1 VSDANVLVVEFEA
14 ACPAA
19 HFGTWLTEAGVG
31 LDTCRPWAGDEPPA
45 VERYDGVLVLGGSM
59 GAHDDDTVPWLSAVK
74 DRIRDAVVG
83 EVPTLGICL
92 GHQLLA
98 VALGGESRP
107 NPAGQQVGL
116 FDVGW
121 TADAGGDPLLGSV
134 PGRRRGVQWNSD
146 VVTTLP
152 EGAVPLAVT
161 PAGGLQAARFA
172 PAAWGV
178 QLHPEVD
185 RPVLE
190 SWAAGDRDD
199 HLERGVDQEAVLAEI
214 DAARAELDAAWRPLA
229 LRFAELAT
237 DRADQRSARSAGRRG

>member
-1 VSDANVLVVEFEA
+1 VSDATVLVIEFEA

-19 HFGTWLTEAGVG
+19 HFGTWLAEAGVG
-31 LDTCRPWAGDEPPA
+31 LDTCRPWAGDELPA
-45 VERYDGVLVLGGSM
+45 FEEYDAVLVLGGSM
-59 GAHDDDTVPWLSAVK
+59 GAHDDATVPWLAAVK
-74 DRIRDAVVG
+74 DRIRAGVVAQ
-83 EVPTLGICL
+83 VPILGICL
-92 GHQLLA
+92 GHQLVA

-107 NPAGQQVGL
+107 NAAGQQVGL

-121 TADAGGDPLLGSV
+121 TDDAPDDPLLGSV

-146 VVTTLP
+146 VVVTLP
-152 EGAVPLAVT
+152 EGAVPLALLPT
-161 PAGGLQAARFA
+161 GELQAARFA

-199 HLERGVDQEAVLAEI
+199 HLERGIDQEAVLAEI
-214 DAARAELDAAWRPLA
+214 DAARTELDSAWRPLA
-229 LRFAELAT
+229 TRFAALAT
-237 DRADQRSARSAGRRG
+237 DHAGRRTGRRA